1 MMKNHF
7 TELEEAT
14 FFSSGFY
21 RLLSIFILGG
31 EREKNSLADNS
42 AATVAGVGHARAD
55 TKLRRT
61 DP

>member
-1 MMKNHF
+1 MKNHF

-14 FFSSGFY
+14 FSARVSIASDSY
-21 RLLSIFILGG
+21 LSWE

-42 AATVAGVGHARAD
+42 AATVAGVGHARAA